1 VSAGVRWGI
10 LGASRFAREHMA
22 PAIAAAPGGRLVAV
36 ASRRGESVAGPFRAL
51 TADLVVHDSYET
63 LINDTGIDAVYI
75 PLPNHLHVEW
85 TLNALAA
92 GKHVLC
98 EKPIAMRT
106 DEFSDL
112 IDARDRAGRLAAE
125 AFMIVH
131 HPQWDFVRQNLKEQ
145 RIGQLRHIEATFCLH
160 NDDPHN
166 IRNRPETGGGAVR
179 DIGVYLLGAAR
190 LATGLEPRSIRARSK
205 MQRGVDFFTDFQ
217 ADFGGATFSGTVSM
231 RMGPMQRMAFYGQA
245 GVLTLHAPF
254 NAEVFGDAR
263 IDVRCP
269 GGETQTHRFNRA
281 RQYEIQV
288 RRFNHS
294 VRSGA
299 VFPCPLEFSRGTQ
312 KAIDITL
319 ERSGSCDETPED

>member
-1 VSAGVRWGI
+1 
-10 LGASRFAREHMA
+10 MA
-22 PAIAAAPGGRLVAV
+22 PAIAAAPGGRLAAL
-36 ASRRGESVAGPFRAL
+36 ASSRGEAAARPFRVI
-51 TADLVVHDSYET
+51 TPDLVVHDSYDN
-63 LINDTGIDAVYI
+63 LIKDSDIDAVYI

-98 EKPIAMRT
+98 EKPIAMRAA
-106 DEFSDL
+106 EFDDL
-112 IDARDRAGRLAAE
+112 IDARDRAGLLAAE
-125 AFMIVH
+125 AFMIIH
-131 HPQWDFVRQNLKEQ
+131 HPQWDFVCQSLKEQ
-145 RIGQLRHIEATFCLH
+145 RIGQLRHIEATFCFH
-160 NDDPHN
+160 NDDPHD
-166 IRNRPETGGGAVR
+166 IRNRSETGGGAVR

-217 ADFGGATFSGTVSM
+217 AEFGGATFSGSVSM
-231 RMGPMQRMAFYGQA
+231 RMGPMQRMTFYGQA

-263 IDVRCP
+263 IDLRCP
-269 GGETQTHRFNRA
+269 GGETQMRRFNRA

-294 VRSGA
+294 ASSGA
-299 VFPCPLEFSRGTQ
+299 AFPWPLEFSRGTQ

-319 ERSGSCDETPED
+319 ERAGGFQDTPES

>member
-1 VSAGVRWGI
+1 VSTDVRWGI
-10 LGASRFAREHMA
+10 LGASRFAREHMG
-22 PAIAAAPGGRLVAV
+22 PAIAAAQGGRLAAV
-36 ASRRGESVAGPFRAL
+36 ASCRGESVAGPFRVM
-51 TADLVVHDSYET
+51 TPDLVVHDSYET
-63 LINDTGIDAVYI
+63 LINDPDIDAVYI

-106 DEFSDL
+106 DEFGEL

-131 HPQWDFVRQNLKEQ
+131 HPQWDFVRQSLKEQ
-145 RIGQLRHIEATFCLH
+145 RIGQLRHIEATFCFH
-160 NDDPHN
+160 NVDPHN

-190 LATGLEPRSIRARSK
+190 LATGLEPRSIRGRSK
-205 MQRGVDFFTDFQ
+205 MQSGVDFFTDFQ
-217 ADFGGATFSGTVSM
+217 ADFGSATFSGTVSM
-231 RMGPMQRMAFYGQA
+231 RMGPMQRMTFYGEA

-263 IDVRCP
+263 IDVRGP
-269 GGETQTHRFNRA
+269 GGETLTHRFNRA

-294 VRSGA
+294 ARSGA
-299 VFPCPLEFSRGTQ
+299 AFPCPLEFSRGTQ

-319 ERSGSCDETPED
+319 ERAGSFDEPPPN